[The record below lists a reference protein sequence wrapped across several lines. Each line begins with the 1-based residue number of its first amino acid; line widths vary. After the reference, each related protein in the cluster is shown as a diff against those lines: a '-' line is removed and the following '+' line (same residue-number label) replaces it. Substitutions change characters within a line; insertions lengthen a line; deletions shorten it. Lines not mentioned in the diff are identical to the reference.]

1 MKESYNKLNS
11 LIKSIV
17 NSDILKKEEKY
28 IYKVP
33 EKKDL
38 EIAIEFYHLSVLLI
52 ESRDLIIY
60 DHVFSNEFKI
70 GMFVPIM
77 LPILY
82 MFTKSLKYGLSK
94 E

>member
-1 MKESYNKLNS
+1 

-17 NSDILKKEEKY
+17 NSDILKKEDKY
-28 IYKVP
+28 TYKMP

-38 EIAIEFYHLSVLLI
+38 NIVIEFYHLSVLLI

-82 MFTKSLKYGLSK
+82 MFVKSLKYVLSK